1 MEMMT
6 LEQRVWNPVP
16 LRNVLLSV
24 LSKHQGVILDN
35 ELVAIIEKEYGEV
48 SPATLNKALMDL
60 EISGIIHVSRITKT
74 KRRIEAIKPG
84 AEFLPVSED

>member
-1 MEMMT
+1 M
-6 LEQRVWNPVP
+6 EQRVWNPVP
-16 LRNVLLSV
+16 LRNVLLSI

-35 ELVAIIEKEYGEV
+35 ELVAIVDKEYGEV
-48 SPATLNKALMDL
+48 SPSTLNKALMDL